1 MNISDLRE
9 ASDTA
14 ADLASSS
21 LRRVSDA
28 SQPTVSRLGDSLSS
42 VNMPDVHL
50 PDVHLPD
57 ALDVDIADLAGS
69 AIEFAGD
76 VAGQVVTQGGR
87 GINRAIRYSRR
98 NPKVA
103 IGVVAALVL
112 ILGLLAAKK
121 RKNSSQPSFEKIS

>member
-1 MNISDLRE
+1 MNISDLRD
-9 ASDTA
+9 ASA
-14 ADLASSS
+14 HASDLASSS
-21 LRRVSDA
+21 FRRVSDA
-28 SQPTVSRLGDSLSS
+28 SLPDVSRMSDSLS
-42 VNMPDVHL
+42 DLHL

-87 GINRAIRYSRR
+87 SINRAIRYSRA

-103 IGVVAALVL
+103 IGIVAALVL
-112 ILGLLAAKK
+112 ILGMLAAKK
-121 RKNSSQPSFEKIS
+121 RKSDPSFDDIG

>member
-1 MNISDLRE
+1 MNISDLRD
-9 ASDTA
+9 ASDHA
-14 ADLASSS
+14 SDLASSS
-21 LRRVSDA
+21 FRRVSDV
-28 SQPTVSRLGDSLSS
+28 SLPDVSRLSDSLS
-42 VNMPDVHL
+42 DLHL

-69 AIEFAGD
+69 AIEFASD

-87 GINRAIRYSRR
+87 SINRAIRYSRR

-103 IGVVAALVL
+103 IGIVAALVL

-121 RKNSSQPSFEKIS
+121 RSGDPSFDKIS